1 MLCTRRFP
9 VCLTWDEMKCS
20 LLTMT
25 KWQLEGSITHPNG
38 PGLCFKPFHARSNI
52 KSSYCS
58 NLIVFQLEVHI
69 FFLRYPCT
77 YLSRMQLDESLV
89 DSLYIKKKQVY
100 QSVKKSTN
108 LPSLT
113 RVHSLSVTRM
123 SSNSTWASLK
133 SIRTISA
140 LPLTS
145 K

>member
-1 MLCTRRFP
+1 MWCTRRFP

-38 PGLCFKPFHARSNI
+38 PGLCFKPFHA
-52 KSSYCS
+52 SSYCS